1 MTPRSTCTSV
11 GRNGAFKSNWSSALD
26 FKSGS
31 TDITKCQKIKCNR
44 ELELGSIDSA
54 TKEYASTFN
63 EENTINKRTKKKM
76 PVKSARRQRGNRRGK
91 ANDRERHRMHNLNSA
106 LDTLRSVLPTF
117 PDDAK
122 LTKIETLRFA
132 HNYIWALSET
142 LSIADHV
149 RQISSQD
156 RDQENLAVPS
166 ACLDARYSACAS
178 KWHSTNSSNYQEAQ
192 GYYSGLLLEDFNS
205 NFQDNLTFNLIC
217 EQQRNSGNNW
227 LFLQRPRHWHIGHV
241 ISADMLFFV
250 YAYKQWKFKRKIFFL
265 LTALN
270 SEI

>member
-1 MTPRSTCTSV
+1 MCRMTPRSTCTLV
-11 GRNGAFKSNWSSALD
+11 GRNGNFKSNWSSALD

-44 ELELGSIDSA
+44 ELELGSIGSA
-54 TKEYASTFN
+54 TKECASTFN
-63 EENTINKRTKKKM
+63 EENTRNTRIKKKM

-91 ANDRERHRMHNLNSA
+91 ANDRERHRMHELNSA

-142 LSIADHV
+142 LSIADQV
-149 RQISSQD
+149 RQISNHD

-166 ACLDARYSACAS
+166 ACLDARYSASSACAS
-178 KWHSTNSSNYQEAQ
+178 KWHSTNSSSNHQEAQ
-192 GYYSGLLLEDFNS
+192 GYYSDLLLDKFNS

-217 EQQRNSGNNW
+217 E
-227 LFLQRPRHWHIGHV
+227 
-241 ISADMLFFV
+241 
-250 YAYKQWKFKRKIFFL
+250 
-265 LTALN
+265 
-270 SEI
+270 